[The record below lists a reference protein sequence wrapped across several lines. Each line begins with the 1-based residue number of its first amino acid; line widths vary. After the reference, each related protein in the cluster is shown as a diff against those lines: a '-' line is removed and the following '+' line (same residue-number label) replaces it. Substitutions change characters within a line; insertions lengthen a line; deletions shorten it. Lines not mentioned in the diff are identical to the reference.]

1 VNQAIEFINVDSNQ
15 VIAFTDVDS
24 NQVIEFI
31 RGDLNHA
38 IGFTGGE
45 DVFSV
50 RTSLKKKRRQ
60 VAALQ
65 I

>member
-1 VNQAIEFINVDSNQ
+1 
-15 VIAFTDVDS
+15 
-24 NQVIEFI
+24 VIEFI

>member
-1 VNQAIEFINVDSNQ
+1 VIEFINVDSNR
-15 VIAFTDVDS
+15 A
-24 NQVIEFI
+24 IEFI
-31 RGDLNHA
+31 RGDLNDA
-38 IGFTGGE
+38 IGFTGGG
-45 DVFSV
+45 DVFFV